1 MNYSILAA
9 WTSEFGASGL
19 KVESVWLAS
28 PTLRIRFA
36 DKSDLVLLT
45 ASEAFAFHSRSH
57 QPPENEVKIWDQ
69 LTHARLTQTW
79 IDPADRVIRFQFEQ
93 TDIYQ
98 QNKTYLLIAEFTPPK
113 PNLILAVRNGETV
126 VVDALRKYTYADNP
140 QRQILPKLPYQP
152 AKTSFQPVLEDIS
165 PPLKVASLQTG
176 SSLLCPSVNNYLE
189 NYYHHVWLAREEAGR
204 RQALKAR
211 WERELPKAQDK
222 LAKQEAEARDAGM
235 ADHWKV
241 CAETLKTNLQNIG
254 RGQTSLKAVNYFDP
268 NLAQIEIPL
277 QSELSPRQNL
287 HYYLKKY
294 TKAKRG
300 RELIAQ
306 HVAATREEIS
316 RLQTILARIDAGEEV
331 DPPSARTVSSLGRK
345 LDLEDKLLRLRLSD
359 EFEIV
364 IGRKASENDFISTQL
379 GRPHDWWFH
388 TRVFRGSHIL
398 LRCFRKTTPGDE
410 LIGLCCSLAAWY
422 SKARFSS
429 NVPVDYTQVR
439 FLRKPR
445 RSPPGF
451 ITYSEHKTVFAEPRD
466 LRSVRG
472 ELKL

>member
-36 DKSDLVLLT
+36 DKSDLVLLV
-45 ASEAFAFHSRSH
+45 ASEAFAFLSRSH
-57 QPPENEVKIWDQ
+57 QTPENEVKIWDQ
-69 LTHARLTQTW
+69 LTHARFTQAW
-79 IDPADRVIRFQFEQ
+79 IDPADRVVRFRFEQ

-98 QNKTYLLIAEFTPPK
+98 QTKTYLLIAEFTPPK
-113 PNLILAVRNGETV
+113 PNLILAAQNGET
-126 VVDALRKYTYADNP
+126 VVDALRKYSYADNP

-152 AKTSFQPVLEDIS
+152 AKTSFQPVLENIS
-165 PPLKVASLQTG
+165 LPLKLESLKTG
-176 SSLLCPSVNNYLE
+176 STLLCPSVNGYLE
-189 NYYHHVWLAREEAGR
+189 NYYHHVWLPREEAGR
-204 RQALKAR
+204 RQALKSR
-211 WERELPKAQDK
+211 WERELRKAQDK
-222 LAKQEAEARDAGM
+222 LAKQEAEALDAGM
-235 ADHWKV
+235 AEYWKV

-268 NLAQIEIPL
+268 ALAEIEIPL
-277 QSELSPRQNL
+277 QTELSPRQNL
-287 HYYLKKY
+287 QFYLKKY
-294 TKAKRG
+294 SKAKRG

-306 HVAATREEIS
+306 NIANTHKEIS

-331 DPPSARTVSSLGRK
+331 EPPSAKAVSSLGRK

-379 GRPHDWWFH
+379 GRPQDWWFH
-388 TRVFRGSHIL
+388 TRVYRGSHIL
-398 LRCFRKTTPGDE
+398 LRCFRKTSPGDE
-410 LIGLCCSLAAWY
+410 LVGLCCSLAAWY

-451 ITYSEHKTVFAEPRD
+451 ITYTEHKTVFAEPRD